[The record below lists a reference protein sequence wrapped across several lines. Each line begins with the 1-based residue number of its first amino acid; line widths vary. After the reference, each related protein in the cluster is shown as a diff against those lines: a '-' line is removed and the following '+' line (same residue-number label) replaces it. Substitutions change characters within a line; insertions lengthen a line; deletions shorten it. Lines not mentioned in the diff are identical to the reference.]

1 MSKPSNNCPRD
12 EQFWLWGQNFLPWVF
27 IELWNV
33 INIIS
38 SVNTDVLVQRS
49 FVQHS
54 TIWAPGKTQQDPGD
68 LLGTNPFPVSH
79 LWVIGNRLHS
89 ASLTFPEIK
98 GQIQTVANQGRVAET
113 REVARNNSAAA
124 LGQGPDFPSR
134 NIQNNVSLSSSAG
147 TVPPPRW
154 RMVTAVVLV

>member
-1 MSKPSNNCPRD
+1 MFRGVSY
-12 EQFWLWGQNFLPWVF
+12 
-27 IELWNV
+27 
-33 INIIS
+33 
-38 SVNTDVLVQRS
+38 NTAQYGLLVK
-49 FVQHS
+49 HS
-54 TIWAPGKTQQDPGD
+54 RTLGT

-98 GQIQTVANQGRVAET
+98 GQIQTVANPGRVAET